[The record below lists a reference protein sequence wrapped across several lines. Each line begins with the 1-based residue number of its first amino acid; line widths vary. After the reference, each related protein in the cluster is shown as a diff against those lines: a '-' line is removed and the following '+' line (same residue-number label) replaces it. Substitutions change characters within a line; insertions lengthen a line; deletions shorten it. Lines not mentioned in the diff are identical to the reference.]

1 MEPAIRKAFEDAI
14 AHMISVAQ
22 VGLLED
28 AIAAGDIQ
36 RVLNVLQIGPS
47 FFAPLDRAMGEA
59 LWQSGTATIAGL
71 PKLRDPFSG
80 QRVVI
85 GFDGRHPRA
94 EEWARGR
101 AGNLITGIV
110 DDQLVMVRAA
120 LTEAVMTSQPP
131 RSAALEIVGRVNRA
145 TGIREG
151 GLLGLTS
158 QQAGYVRN
166 LRGELA
172 DPATMANY
180 LTRERRYRRFD
191 KLVRDAMASGKPVAQ
206 ADIDRIAA
214 SYGNRLLKLRG
225 DTIAQNE
232 SITAMRAGQHEGYR
246 QLVESGQVR
255 DSQITRTWSATPDT
269 FTRHDHMVMNG
280 QTLTGV
286 QANWTLPDGSQMRF
300 PGDVSLGARA
310 AETIGCRCH
319 EQFRIRFI

>member
-1 MEPAIRKAFEDAI
+1 
-14 AHMISVAQ
+14 
-22 VGLLED
+22 
-28 AIAAGDIQ
+28 
-36 RVLNVLQIGPS
+36 
-47 FFAPLDRAMGEA
+47 
-59 LWQSGTATIAGL
+59 
-71 PKLRDPFSG
+71 
-80 QRVVI
+80 
-85 GFDGRHPRA
+85 
-94 EEWARGR
+94 
-101 AGNLITGIV
+101 
-110 DDQLVMVRAA
+110 MVRAA

-131 RSAALEIVGRVNRA
+131 RSAALEIVGRVNRV

-158 QQAGYVRN
+158 QQAGYVTSAR
-166 LRGELA
+166 RELA
-172 DPATMANY
+172 AAHLPEVRLFEPLTGRYRTIPNPALNY

-214 SYGNRLLKLRG
+214 SYGDRLLKLRG

-232 SITAMRAGQHEGYR
+232 SITAMRAGQYEGYR